1 MQKPVPTSSRL
12 RTLSPVY
19 DQSLGAIHV
28 GGRLRKAEVLKE
40 DKIHSIVLD
49 PSHPVT
55 KLLIKDFDHW
65 LLHAGSDRVFS
76 ELRRTYWI
84 LRGRQAVKKHQRRCT
99 ECVKWHQK
107 PAVPRMAD
115 LPSACLRLFK
125 PPFWSTGVDCFGPYH
140 IKIGRRHEKRWGIVF
155 KCLTTRCM
163 HLDLL
168 CNMDTDSF
176 LLALRRFV
184 ARRGKPYELLC
195 DQGTNFR
202 GGERELQEAFASL
215 NPELQEQLAK
225 QNNDFKFNTPH
236 APHFGGAW
244 KREIKS
250 VKTSLQVVLK
260 DLILPEEALRFVLI
274 EVKGIM
280 NLKPLGYVSSDI
292 SDPDPII

>member
-1 MQKPVPTSSRL
+1 MMVQNG
-12 RTLSPVY
+12 
-19 DQSLGAIHV
+19 QSYL
-28 GGRLRKAEVLKE
+28 
-40 DKIHSIVLD
+40 LD
-49 PSHPVT
+49 
-55 KLLIKDFDHW
+55 
-65 LLHAGSDRVFS
+65 HAGPDRVFS
-76 ELRRTYWI
+76 ELRRTYWT
-84 LRGRQAVKKHQRRCT
+84 LRGRQPVKKHQWKCT
-99 ECVKWHQK
+99 ECQ
-107 PAVPRMAD
+107 MASEERQTRET
-115 LPSACLRLFK
+115 LGHC
-125 PPFWSTGVDCFGPYH
+125 VQ
-140 IKIGRRHEKRWGIVF
+140 
-155 KCLTTRCM
+155 TTRCV
-163 HLDLL
+163 HLNLL

-184 ARRGKPYELLC
+184 ARRGKPYKLLC
-195 DQGTNFR
+195 DQGTIFR